1 MGEPAQFKYE
11 WEEIMTSKYTDE
23 DCQKIETEAMYSEI
37 KRLRAEN
44 EQLKE
49 DLHYSNGC
57 CELAMKHRDIA
68 EAEVEQ
74 LKNYINNVRTV
85 VNGFEEKTEPF

>member
-1 MGEPAQFKYE
+1 
-11 WEEIMTSKYTDE
+11 MTSEYTDE
-23 DCQKIETEAMYSEI
+23 DCQKIEIEAMYSEV
-37 KRLRAEN
+37 KRLRVEN
-44 EQLKE
+44 ERLKE
-49 DLHYSNGC
+49 ELHYSNGC

-85 VNGFEEKTEPF
+85 VNGFEKKSEPW